1 MLAPELKR
9 EKVTLVQ
16 LTQEQLMFHL
26 EKRRLYTGQGLLVM
40 LRAKCVGVI
49 CVGESFGIRI
59 RKANLERTSSQSD
72 FADFSGSDRTN
83 KSKQVS
89 NYAMSHKL

>member
-1 MLAPELKR
+1 
-9 EKVTLVQ
+9 
-16 LTQEQLMFHL
+16 MFRS
-26 EKRRLYTGQGLLVM
+26 EKRKLYTGQGLLIM

-49 CVGESFGIRI
+49 CVGARFGIRS

-89 NYAMSHKL
+89 NYDMSHKL